1 MSTLS
6 SSGMIKVF
14 ICIAIT
20 YPFACLLK
28 PLCLWAKG
36 KKCSMWTPFLFFSSP
51 WFMCFVCNSVLRE
64 GAAGRLLSTAL
75 TAAKIISWRVPAVC
89 PPVVPTHTQTTLH
102 SLGLAMRAPHCV
114 LMDAQVMIL
123 KCTLFFSISS
133 N

>member
-1 MSTLS
+1 
-6 SSGMIKVF
+6 
-14 ICIAIT
+14 
-20 YPFACLLK
+20 
-28 PLCLWAKG
+28 
-36 KKCSMWTPFLFFSSP
+36 
-51 WFMCFVCNSVLRE
+51 MCFVCNSVLRE